1 MTRRFSLALLALA
14 GFAPAAHAATIDL
27 GPKDH
32 VAVFFSTTDEAVLTT
47 VGHYLTQSLT
57 RDGYAA
63 GDLKGVTLQAD
74 GHVAAEI
81 TGEAGRRM
89 QAAFAWFLPA
99 GQKALDATDAIRKA
113 GGWQPTW
120 SFFLPLGLA
129 MTRNVSVEL
138 LHFPPDY
145 SLTSQDYLNSTT
157 TDRWASLLVINSAD
171 KGQTPRYQAITDIDP
186 IAAPANAGDVF
197 PTGPYGPYSGDM
209 LEHWAA
215 DGGLGKPV
223 VAFGA
228 PVQKYVNAL
237 FKTTLKE
244 GDAARVTLPDG
255 VKIPLF
261 VTEHPSAIY
270 YEARYPD
277 KSENFKG
284 GMAAMNQNLTA
295 ACWQVALAGHPEQDP
310 VAVGQSCKA
319 YWASRFLPVCE
330 LLETSIYNRKP
341 ADAAR
346 ICKEKETPSAS

>member
-1 MTRRFSLALLALA
+1 MTRRLSLALLALA
-14 GFAPAAHAATIDL
+14 GISSAAHAATIDL

-32 VAVFFSTTDEAVLTT
+32 VAVFFSTTDDAVLTT
-47 VGHYLTQSLT
+47 VGHYLTQTLT

-63 GDLKGVTLQAD
+63 SDLGAVTLSAD
-74 GHVAAEI
+74 GHVVATI
-81 TGEAGRRM
+81 KGEAGLRT
-89 QAAFAWFLPA
+89 QAAFQWFLPA
-99 GQKALDATDAIRKA
+99 GQKALYATDAIKKA
-113 GGWQPTW
+113 GGWQSTW

-129 MTRNVSVEL
+129 MSRNVSVEL

-171 KGQTPRYQAITDIDP
+171 KDQTPRYQAITDIDP

-197 PTGPYGPYSGDM
+197 PKGPYDPYIADM
-209 LEHWAA
+209 LDHWATA
-215 DGGLGKPV
+215 GGQGKPV

-237 FKTTLKE
+237 FKTDLKE
-244 GDAARVTLPDG
+244 GDAARVTLPNG

-284 GMAAMNQNLTA
+284 GMTAMNQNLTA
-295 ACWQVALAGHPEQDP
+295 ACWQVTMAGHPAQDP
-310 VAVGQSCKA
+310 VTVGQSCKA
-319 YWASRFLPVCE
+319 YWASQFLPVCE
-330 LLETSIYNRKP
+330 LLETSIYNKKP

-346 ICKEKETPSAS
+346 ICKEKESQPAS